1 MVKYIVLL
9 IAVMVKGQLQKINIK
24 KMVFKWQLRTCL
36 EAFGLTDIIA
46 RLVTKLEAVIR
57 L

>member
-24 KMVFKWQLRTCL
+24 KMVLKWQLRMYL
-36 EAFGLTDIIA
+36 EEFELTDIIA
-46 RLVTKLEAVIR
+46 RLVTKLEAIIK